1 MRTDVGA
8 SGVRGHG
15 SHVAAAL
22 CLAFLGAPALI
33 ACGGGGGGH
42 HGVVTRITCGGVTA
56 PGQDQVEFA
65 CPANSVSPIAV
76 RVVIGP
82 TSSMDVYGIKFDVV
96 FDPAVLT
103 FDSPAMDGSF
113 LNKDGNPTVL
123 QAATQP
129 NDPGRLVVAVT
140 RQGAVGGVGASAAQ
154 TTVVTLPFAAVAA
167 GTTSLVFENGAAVD
181 SGLAPIAAIQ
191 FGASVSVTFQ

>member
-1 MRTDVGA
+1 M
-8 SGVRGHG
+8 
-15 SHVAAAL
+15 
-22 CLAFLGAPALI
+22 
-33 ACGGGGGGH
+33 
-42 HGVVTRITCGGVTA
+42 
-56 PGQDQVEFA
+56 
-65 CPANSVSPIAV
+65 
-76 RVVIGP
+76 
-82 TSSMDVYGIKFDVV
+82 
-96 FDPAVLT
+96 
-103 FDSPAMDGSF
+103 
-113 LNKDGNPTVL
+113 L